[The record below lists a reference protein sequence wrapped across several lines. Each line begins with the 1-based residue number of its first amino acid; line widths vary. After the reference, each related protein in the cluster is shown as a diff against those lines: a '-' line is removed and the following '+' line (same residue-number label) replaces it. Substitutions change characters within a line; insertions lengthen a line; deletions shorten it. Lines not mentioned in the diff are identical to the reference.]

1 MPWLIQLEIIRS
13 HAPELK
19 SQSHSL
25 ELMPRAQVSFLR
37 PARISAHTIAIGVR
51 ESVLPPRPTVSPSF
65 TSLAASSSVTT
76 FSWRLRSRST
86 SFARRSRY
94 DSPDMPRSGV
104 LVEFGDELVP
114 RGNRLLQIRPEG
126 LELPPVEIRDGYA
139 LLLDPRV
146 VAEVEH
152 ALALDVG

>member
-13 HAPELK
+13 QAPELN

-86 SFARRSRY
+86 SLDLRFKYASLIVIARN
-94 DSPDMPRSGV
+94 
-104 LVEFGDELVP
+104 ECDEAISDDV
-114 RGNRLLQIRPEG
+114 RTASE
-126 LELPPVEIRDGYA
+126 VAASA
-139 LLLDPRV
+139 L
-146 VAEVEH
+146 
-152 ALALDVG
+152 